1 MKMSNPPQDA
11 GGSNPLAPTNLKYLR
26 RFSFERGRGGGFSPG
41 AGLREQN
48 RSKPSRNRSDDLG
61 FAANGWIETARQ
73 GAEREPIDL
82 RAQVVRNQMPVR
94 LGREAGSEWRRIL
107 CTAATSAPRTRRREA
122 VVCRR
127 WWNRIGRTCP
137 EGQSFIWHRGQRRS
151 WSSDAAST

>member
-11 GGSNPLAPTNLKYLR
+11 GGSNPLAPTSLKYLR

-94 LGREAGSEWRRIL
+94 LGREAGVGVAEDPLHRCHIGSAHEKERSRRVPEVVEPDRPNL
-107 CTAATSAPRTRRREA
+107 SRGPELHLASRAAAKL
-122 VVCRR
+122 VV
-127 WWNRIGRTCP
+127 
-137 EGQSFIWHRGQRRS
+137 
-151 WSSDAAST
+151 